1 MLPRKAQQLR
11 TEEGKA
17 EGESHRS
24 SAPPHKIPQMRHAG
38 GGWALGLRLQ
48 RSVAG
53 RGLGLAVWRQPEGLG
68 SGVPYAGEWN
78 ARAMRTQVEEQ
89 QAAIVGQGERRRGG
103 PP

>member
-1 MLPRKAQQLR
+1 MPRKITAAGLR
-11 TEEGKA
+11 RAKQKENHTDHLHHPTRHH
-17 EGESHRS
+17 SL
-24 SAPPHKIPQMRHAG
+24 RHAG

-48 RSVAG
+48 RSAAG

-68 SGVPYAGEWN
+68 SGVPCAGEWN
-78 ARAMRTQVEEQ
+78 ARAKGTQVEEQ